1 MCEELERITIDTDIE
16 KYFQI
21 GTRLPSQEREELLA
35 FLRNNVDV
43 FA

>member
-21 GTRLPSQEREELLA
+21 GTRLPPEEREELLA
-35 FLRNNVDV
+35 FLRNNIEV